1 MSAGLLHFN
10 PLLNHA
16 RMCEI
21 WSNRPWTHTRDPV
34 TLAGK
39 FAQSF
44 PGTQWSLVNASLTWN
59 CLKGV
64 YLKRNFKWVRGGEGG
79 GQVNIAPFPTLWLCF
94 HFPCLRP
101 NACFLVF
108 SMVMGSLRWSIVL
121 TPLVWPLTVRS
132 TDSTPEK
139 TGKGCISISWTGV
152 LSEL

>member
-64 YLKRNFKWVRGGEGG
+64 YLKRNFKWVRGGGG
-79 GQVNIAPFPTLWLCF
+79 ASLHCPFSNTLTLLPFPSSETKC
-94 HFPCLRP
+94 
-101 NACFLVF
+101 VF
-108 SMVMGSLRWSIVL
+108 SRVLDGDGL
-121 TPLVWPLTVRS
+121 TPLIDCLDTSCLTSNSSLNWFNSRK
-132 TDSTPEK
+132 DWERMHFH
-139 TGKGCISISWTGV
+139 
-152 LSEL
+152 